1 MIAAITDQSLP
12 SRADVVIVGGGIAG
26 CATAYYL
33 AGHGREVV
41 VLDKGA
47 LAYEQ
52 SSRNWGWVHQQ
63 VRYPHLIPLA
73 MRAVEI
79 WKGLSRELGT
89 DVEWRQGGNL
99 SIAYDSTDVA
109 EFESIV
115 ADARDAGLEAVMLD
129 REGVLTLLPDLAGP
143 FVGGLHVPSDG
154 QANPHLV
161 TAAFARAA
169 QDRGA
174 RVLEDCAVS
183 GIVAAGD
190 RVLGVV
196 TERGTIA
203 ADTVIVA
210 AGAWSARLVRPLGV
224 KFPQRAVRASV
235 VRTSPLPEV
244 TALTAWG
251 DHFTFR
257 QDVEGRFVLAG
268 GSVSIYDLDLDL
280 VRDLRH
286 FGPMAW
292 KNRHWVRVRAGKRLF
307 RDLASVVPGTG
318 EHREFWQRRRA
329 IDPVPNPNAATHT
342 IAQLKKSFPTLEGV
356 EMESTWAGYIDSTP
370 DQAPVIGPAGRYR
383 GLHILTG
390 LSGHG
395 FALGPAAAE
404 MATDLIVGDEP
415 RVDRSPFR
423 IERFTEG
430 ELPKLRAY
438 RR

>member
-1 MIAAITDQSLP
+1 
-12 SRADVVIVGGGIAG
+12 
-26 CATAYYL
+26 
-33 AGHGREVV
+33 
-41 VLDKGA
+41 
-47 LAYEQ
+47 
-52 SSRNWGWVHQQ
+52 
-63 VRYPHLIPLA
+63 
-73 MRAVEI
+73 
-79 WKGLSRELGT
+79 
-89 DVEWRQGGNL
+89 
-99 SIAYDSTDVA
+99 
-109 EFESIV
+109 
-115 ADARDAGLEAVMLD
+115 
-129 REGVLTLLPDLAGP
+129 
-143 FVGGLHVPSDG
+143 
-154 QANPHLV
+154 
-161 TAAFARAA
+161 
-169 QDRGA
+169 
-174 RVLEDCAVS
+174 
-183 GIVAAGD
+183 
-190 RVLGVV
+190 
-196 TERGTIA
+196 
-203 ADTVIVA
+203 
-210 AGAWSARLVRPLGV
+210 
-224 KFPQRAVRASV
+224 
-235 VRTSPLPEV
+235 
-244 TALTAWG
+244 
-251 DHFTFR
+251 
-257 QDVEGRFVLAG
+257 
-268 GSVSIYDLDLDL
+268 
-280 VRDLRH
+280 
-286 FGPMAW
+286 MAW